1 MYPGSPAHWYGVP
14 LRSFIISID
23 GKPVSCITSLLS
35 VISQIPSNKEFMM
48 VIKDCS
54 GQSREVTLKKDES
67 FFPTTEWRH
76 FPWVPRGWEKVSSDK
91 KRRGH
96 YVERSVK
103 RARPEISQDVDGRPV
118 NRLLL
123 CISCSN
129 AVHEDGHNDT
139 HVNNYEQA
147 LDNQLSDLST
157 DSDRVSVLTDDNDIT
172 VIADDTTE

>member
-103 RARPEISQDVDGRPV
+103 RARPEISQDVDGRPGTQ
-118 NRLLL
+118 
-123 CISCSN
+123 CSPK
-129 AVHEDGHNDT
+129 ALEPSFDSVSED
-139 HVNNYEQA
+139 
-147 LDNQLSDLST
+147 SF
-157 DSDRVSVLTDDNDIT
+157 DI
-172 VIADDTTE
+172 VG